1 MRWLENIIDSMD
13 MNLGKLWKI
22 VRDKNVWCAAVNGV
36 SKSWTQLL
44 ATKQQQL
51 QEGSYT
57 MIKWDLSQGC
67 KDGWIY
73 ASQPMWYTT
82 LKKKDKS
89 DKIISMDA

>member
-1 MRWLENIIDSMD
+1 MRWLDGITDSMD

-22 VRDKNVWCAAVNGV
+22 VRDKDVWCAAVNGV

-51 QEGSYT
+51 QQGSYT

-67 KDGWIY
+67 KDG
-73 ASQPMWYTT
+73 
-82 LKKKDKS
+82 
-89 DKIISMDA
+89 